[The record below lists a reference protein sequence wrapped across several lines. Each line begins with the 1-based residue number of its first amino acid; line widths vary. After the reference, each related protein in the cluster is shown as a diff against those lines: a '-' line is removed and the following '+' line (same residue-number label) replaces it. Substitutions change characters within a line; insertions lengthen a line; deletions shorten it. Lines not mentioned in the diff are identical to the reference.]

1 MASQPQTKSHTQLYS
16 VVIGSPRRPR
26 GLISAPLE
34 KAEVDDGKSE
44 RITGVDNVQNKRRKE
59 SEG

>member
-1 MASQPQTKSHTQLYS
+1 MASPPQTKSRTQLYS
-16 VVIGSPRRPR
+16 VVIVSPRRPR

-44 RITGVDNVQNKRRKE
+44 RITGVDNVPNERKLLK
-59 SEG
+59 